1 MLSLDALISTGSTNT
16 LLGDFNNTIHVAT
29 SQGIEGLALIQSFGD
44 CTGMRQA
51 EGTNAVVSVSGASEN
66 AVSVTLFLPAPYGNA
81 RFYKVFAKAEDEPP
95 PDEGQDP

>member
-1 MLSLDALISTGSTNT
+1 MEMHYPSLSRWLTAAFVFCLVS
-16 LLGDFNNTIHVAT
+16 
-29 SQGIEGLALIQSFGD
+29 
-44 CTGMRQA
+44 
-51 EGTNAVVSVSGASEN
+51 NAAAMQIFVKDPSEN